1 MLIESNFICHPLRYV
16 ATTRFPAIQVTE
28 LTRKISQ
35 EVRRDMVYLRP
46 TASFGA
52 IILLIKFLGRSVS
65 RVALDITDWLRDQDR
80 CLVTEVEHPGTYDG

>member
-1 MLIESNFICHPLRYV
+1 MG
-16 ATTRFPAIQVTE
+16 TTKFPAIHVTE

-35 EVRRDMVYLRP
+35 EELRDMVYLRP

-52 IILLIKFLGRSVS
+52 IILLIKFLERPVS
-65 RVALDITDWLRDQDR
+65 RVSFDITDWLRDQDR